1 MKKEDL
7 SKDQRRRYDEIV
19 ERMLREIEEQ
29 NPDQYHKPGMLDG
42 KATRIY
48 IEAEK
53 SICQCL
59 TRYLR
64 RRNVAKDDYSV
75 LEIEP
80 LGE

>member
-29 NPDQYHKPGMLDG
+29 NPDQYHKLGMLDG

-53 SICQCL
+53 K
-59 TRYLR
+59 YLPMLDEIFAE
-64 RRNVAKDDYSV
+64 AKR
-75 LEIEP
+75 
-80 LGE
+80 GKR